1 MPDPEQPSDGASG
14 NIPPPR
20 AFDTFRGPPPDLQGR
35 RVGLVVV
42 DLQVGSTHP
51 DYGWLKFH
59 RERGRAAEVAGYVE
73 RLETL
78 VFPNVQQ
85 LLEGFRRSEHRVI
98 YLTVVSE
105 MADHSDRSPAYQRN
119 AARFKAEG
127 LPIPYAVAHTY
138 EATVREEVAPQAG
151 EPVINKVTAS
161 GFNSS
166 NLSALVRN
174 GKLDVLVFVGVATN
188 FCVEST
194 LRDAAD
200 LGYDCILVEDACA
213 AVDDYSHQT
222 GIASMRPFAQVTST
236 AAMLSALEA
245 TAKAEAVAVPV
256 RAESR

>member
-1 MPDPEQPSDGASG
+1 MPDHEQPSDGANSG
-14 NIPPPR
+14 IAPAL
-20 AFDTFRGPPPDLQGR
+20 AFDNFRGPPPDLHGQ

-59 RERGRAAEVAGYVE
+59 RERGRSAEVAGYVE

-138 EATVREEVAPQAG
+138 GATVREEIAPQEG

-166 NLSALVRN
+166 NFPALVRN

-213 AVDDYSHQT
+213 AVDDFSHQT
-222 GIASMRPFAQVTST
+222 GIASMRPFAQITST
-236 AAMLSALEA
+236 ASMLAALEA
-245 TAKAEAVAVPV
+245 AATAEAIAVPV